1 MGLVIDLDLET
12 NLGPSHEVFA
22 SIDSIRVNKTL
33 AEVRF
38 SCTYWLE
45 ESYSKSFFRTFLED
59 ELNNAKGQVSQ
70 NIIFYEDET
79 SDGEELTLPNFFA
92 NIPLAKKVEVEVPTV
107 EKVTVERKVPYVS
120 FDEDGN
126 EISLEKIIQEEVE
139 KVTGYKK
146 EEKSLIDYSAI
157 NSIEDFCYIYLREEL
172 GKILPID
179 KIKKIENGSI

>member
-1 MGLVIDLDLET
+1 MGLVLDLDLET

-45 ESYSKSFFRTFLED
+45 ESYSKRFFREYIED

-70 NIIFYEDET
+70 NIIYYEDQS
-79 SDGEELTLPNFFA
+79 SDGEEITLPNFFP

-107 EKVTVERKVPYVS
+107 EKVTVDRKVPYIS
-120 FDEDGN
+120 FDENGN
-126 EISLEKIIQEEVE
+126 EISLEKTIQEEVE
-139 KVTGYKK
+139 KITGYTK
-146 EEKSLIDYSAI
+146 EERSLIDYSSI
-157 NSIEDFCYIYLREEL
+157 NNIEDFCYIYLREEL
-172 GKILPID
+172 GKLLPID
-179 KIKKIENGSI
+179 KIKKV